1 MAILRSALFYV
12 GYLSSG
18 MLASILACLIGPF
31 IGLDKRLKLFS
42 LWPRFTNW
50 FLNLTCGIK
59 VNVIGKENLPS
70 GPCVIVSNHQGQW
83 ETFSMQYLFHP
94 LCTLLKREL
103 LFIPL
108 WGWAMK
114 MLHPIGIN
122 RDKPKQA
129 ILQTLEEGS
138 ERLKRGM
145 FVLLFPEGTTNSG
158 KKILNFKSSLF
169 NLFEGN
175 NTLRL
180 QNFSLCYT
188 HVNDM
193 PIDNRTRPQIS
204 WYGDMS
210 IVNHLLNF
218 LKLSSIKAT
227 VVLHPVM
234 QLVIAMQSQY
244 LLMLIETQ
252 WVYHRLH

>member
-1 MAILRSALFYV
+1 MTILRSALFYI

-31 IGLDKRLKLFS
+31 IDLDKRLKLFS

-145 FVLLFPEGTTNSG
+145 FVLLFPEGTRVKAGRVGKYARSGFELAKRNNVKVLPLCHNSG
-158 KKILNFKSSLF
+158 DCWPAHKFIKKSGTI
-169 NLFEGN
+169 NLHIGKPFYVEDSKESAEDV
-175 NTLRL
+175 R
-180 QNFSLCYT
+180 
-188 HVNDM
+188 
-193 PIDNRTRPQIS
+193 
-204 WYGDMS
+204 
-210 IVNHLLNF
+210 
-218 LKLSSIKAT
+218 
-227 VVLHPVM
+227 
-234 QLVIAMQSQY
+234 
-244 LLMLIETQ
+244 Q
-252 WVYHRLH
+252 WVEEKLNRA

>member
-1 MAILRSALFYV
+1 MTFLRSALFYI

-145 FVLLFPEGTTNSG
+145 FVLLFPEGTRVKAGRVGKYARSGFELAKRNNVKVLPLCHNSG
-158 KKILNFKSSLF
+158 DCWPAHKFIKKSGTI
-169 NLFEGN
+169 NLHIGEPFYVED
-175 NTLRL
+175 
-180 QNFSLCYT
+180 SKE
-188 HVNDM
+188 
-193 PIDNRTRPQIS
+193 S
-204 WYGDMS
+204 
-210 IVNHLLNF
+210 
-218 LKLSSIKAT
+218 AE
-227 VVLHPVM
+227 VVR
-234 QLVIAMQSQY
+234 
-244 LLMLIETQ
+244 Q
-252 WVYHRLH
+252 WVEKKLNKA

>member
-59 VNVIGKENLPS
+59 VNVVGKENLPS
-70 GPCVIVSNHQGQW
+70 EPCVIVSNHQGQW

-94 LCTLLKREL
+94 LCTLLKKEL

-145 FVLLFPEGTTNSG
+145 FVLLFPEGTRVKAGRVGKYARSGFELAKRNNVKILPLCHNSG
-158 KKILNFKSSLF
+158 DCWPAHKFIKKSGTI
-169 NLFEGN
+169 NLHIGKPFYVEDSKESAEDV
-175 NTLRL
+175 R
-180 QNFSLCYT
+180 
-188 HVNDM
+188 
-193 PIDNRTRPQIS
+193 
-204 WYGDMS
+204 
-210 IVNHLLNF
+210 
-218 LKLSSIKAT
+218 
-227 VVLHPVM
+227 
-234 QLVIAMQSQY
+234 
-244 LLMLIETQ
+244 Q
-252 WVYHRLH
+252 WVEEKLNRA

>member
-1 MAILRSALFYV
+1 MTILRSALFYI

-145 FVLLFPEGTTNSG
+145 FVLLFPEGTRVKAGRVGKYARSGFELAKRNNVKVLPLCHNSG
-158 KKILNFKSSLF
+158 DCWPAHKFIKKSGTI
-169 NLFEGN
+169 NLHIGEPFYVED
-175 NTLRL
+175 
-180 QNFSLCYT
+180 SKE
-188 HVNDM
+188 
-193 PIDNRTRPQIS
+193 S
-204 WYGDMS
+204 
-210 IVNHLLNF
+210 
-218 LKLSSIKAT
+218 AE
-227 VVLHPVM
+227 VVR
-234 QLVIAMQSQY
+234 
-244 LLMLIETQ
+244 Q
-252 WVYHRLH
+252 WVEKKLNKA

>member
-1 MAILRSALFYV
+1 MTILRSALFYI

-31 IGLDKRLKLFS
+31 VGLDKRLKLFS

-145 FVLLFPEGTTNSG
+145 FVLLFPEGTRVKAGRVGKYARSGFELAKRNNVKVLPLCHNSG
-158 KKILNFKSSLF
+158 DCWPAHKFIKKSGTI
-169 NLFEGN
+169 NLHIGEPFYVED
-175 NTLRL
+175 
-180 QNFSLCYT
+180 SKE
-188 HVNDM
+188 
-193 PIDNRTRPQIS
+193 S
-204 WYGDMS
+204 
-210 IVNHLLNF
+210 
-218 LKLSSIKAT
+218 AE
-227 VVLHPVM
+227 VVR
-234 QLVIAMQSQY
+234 
-244 LLMLIETQ
+244 Q
-252 WVYHRLH
+252 WVEKKLNRA